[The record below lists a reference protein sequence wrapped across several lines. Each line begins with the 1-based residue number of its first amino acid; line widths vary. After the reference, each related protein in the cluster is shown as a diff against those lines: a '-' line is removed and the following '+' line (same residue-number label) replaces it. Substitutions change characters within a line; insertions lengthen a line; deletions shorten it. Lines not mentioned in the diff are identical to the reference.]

1 WRERLQLRGK
11 ETMDFPAYRPR
22 RLRRNEKIRELVRET
37 TLSPK
42 NFIYPIFV
50 APGKNRAQ
58 PVSSMPGVSQ
68 LSVDRAVRECEEAQA
83 LGIPAIILFG
93 VPEHEEPGVREAYA

>member
-1 WRERLQLRGK
+1 
-11 ETMDFPAYRPR
+11 MDFPAYRPR

-50 APGKNRAQ
+50 GPGKNRIQA
-58 PVSSMPGVSQ
+58 VSSMPGVAQ
-68 LSVDRAVRECEEAQA
+68 LSVDRAVLECEEAQA
-83 LGIPAIILFG
+83 LGTKTPWARRPMRTPASCNRRSALSKKRF
-93 VPEHEEPGVREAYA
+93 PDF

>member
-1 WRERLQLRGK
+1 
-11 ETMDFPAYRPR
+11 MDFPAYRPR

-50 APGKNRAQ
+50 GPGKIGFNLCLQ
-58 PVSSMPGVSQ
+58 
-68 LSVDRAVRECEEAQA
+68 C
-83 LGIPAIILFG
+83 PASRNSLWIAPL
-93 VPEHEEPGVREAYA
+93 